1 MKLVCGLKF
10 KSVHDSVTESEIT
23 VDDKMDEHEIQFNRE
38 KDEGIKKLLTSSFAY
53 AVKLH
58 DFDAEKYFVEDV
70 TEVLA
75 DYQTLILRIINELID
90 GSFAVMKEFGDKYTK
105 Q

>member
-1 MKLVCGLKF
+1 
-10 KSVHDSVTESEIT
+10 
-23 VDDKMDEHEIQFNRE
+23 MDNKKDENERQFNVE
-38 KDEGIKKLLTSSFAY
+38 KDEGIKTLLTSSFAY
-53 AVKLH
+53 AVKRH
-58 DFDAEKYFVEDV
+58 DFDVENYYVEDV

-75 DYQTLILRIINELID
+75 DYQTLILKIINELVD

>member
-1 MKLVCGLKF
+1 M
-10 KSVHDSVTESEIT
+10 
-23 VDDKMDEHEIQFNRE
+23 DDKKDEHERQFNLE
-38 KDEGIKKLLTSSFAY
+38 KDEEIKKLLTSSFRY

-58 DFDAEKYFVEDV
+58 NFDAENYYIEDV
-70 TEVLA
+70 TSVLA
-75 DYQTLILRIINELID
+75 DYQTLILRIIDELVD

>member
-1 MKLVCGLKF
+1 M
-10 KSVHDSVTESEIT
+10 SV
-23 VDDKMDEHEIQFNRE
+23 K
-38 KDEGIKKLLTSSFAY
+38 KDEGIKTLLKSSFTY
-53 AVKLH
+53 AVELH
-58 DFDAEKYFVEDV
+58 DFNAEKYYVEDV

-75 DYQTLILRIINELID
+75 DYQTLILKIINELVD